1 MADADEMDVHEIA
14 LLNMSGEK
22 FGIGAKCDRR
32 GSNHVCRMKNR
43 RALMVKPRNE
53 MKVMRLK
60 VWLKYRSI
68 RKHEY
73 WNRLNLES
81 TEPRID

>member
-32 GSNHVCRMKNR
+32 GSNHVCRM
-43 RALMVKPRNE
+43 
-53 MKVMRLK
+53 
-60 VWLKYRSI
+60 
-68 RKHEY
+68 
-73 WNRLNLES
+73 
-81 TEPRID
+81 

>member
-53 MKVMRLK
+53 IESEAETFCLMAEV
-60 VWLKYRSI
+60 SI
-68 RKHEY
+68 DTRT
-73 WNRLNLES
+73 RILES
-81 TEPRID
+81 TEPRTD

>member
-53 MKVMRLK
+53 MNVVGSRPSALRQKVR
-60 VWLKYRSI
+60 LKYRSLRYI
-68 RKHEY
+68 RDIG
-73 WNRLNLES
+73 
-81 TEPRID
+81 ID